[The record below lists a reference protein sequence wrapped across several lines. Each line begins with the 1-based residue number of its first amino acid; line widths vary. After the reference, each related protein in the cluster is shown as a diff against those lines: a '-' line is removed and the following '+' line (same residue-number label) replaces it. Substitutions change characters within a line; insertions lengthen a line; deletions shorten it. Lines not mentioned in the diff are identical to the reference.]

1 NAIAMKGDES
11 FWRKHL
17 CHCSTCLTN
26 TFLVQRK
33 PQTCTQC
40 HTLMYLGPTGSPDN
54 HKKEFCSDGGSVKF
68 QDALWPQPA
77 GVFIKGTSF
86 DISAFL
92 HTIRE
97 IYKKTNA
104 PVTMEDEAFVSKL
117 MKRLVIEED
126 GTGLFELFENLK
138 VIGDETLIIE
148 QEGRRLLKVES
159 LQN

>member
-11 FWRKHL
+11 FWRKHCAIVPL
-17 CHCSTCLTN
+17 VKVSPET
-26 TFLVQRK
+26 VQRK

-92 HTIRE
+92 HTI
-97 IYKKTNA
+97 
-104 PVTMEDEAFVSKL
+104 
-117 MKRLVIEED
+117 
-126 GTGLFELFENLK
+126 
-138 VIGDETLIIE
+138 
-148 QEGRRLLKVES
+148 
-159 LQN
+159 